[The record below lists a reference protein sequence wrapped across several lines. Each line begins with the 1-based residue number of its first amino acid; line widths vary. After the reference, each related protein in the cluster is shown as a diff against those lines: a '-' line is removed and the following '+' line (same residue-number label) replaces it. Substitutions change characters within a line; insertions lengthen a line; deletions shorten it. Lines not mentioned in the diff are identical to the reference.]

1 MGNKNISEKVRNV
14 VLNILNNREENEIE
28 LFDVKFVKEGPN
40 YYLRVFIDREKE
52 GVFIKDCVEL
62 SRELEILLDEKDYIS
77 QPYILEVSSP
87 GADRPLRNSKDFEKY
102 KGKIID
108 IKLYKSLNGKKE
120 FQSELVELVDGVL
133 KVKTED
139 EEMQIDMEQIATC
152 RLAVIFN

>member
-1 MGNKNISEKVRNV
+1 M
-14 VLNILNNREENEIE
+14 
-28 LFDVKFVKEGPN
+28 
-40 YYLRVFIDREKE
+40 
-52 GVFIKDCVEL
+52 FIKDCVEL